1 MLQLI
6 IKGLEKRVPAT
17 GLGVFRIF
25 FGLVTLHEIGFLFYF
40 RHLIFDPVPF
50 LDPASPL
57 LSFFLVLWGLAALSL
72 TVGRYTRLA
81 ALLTYTFWLLFL
93 GFTPMWQDFDGGF
106 DQLMVAGSFL
116 LIFLPSERALSLDNI
131 RFKLKNLNLENHE
144 KSPGNVSVLSYFIPL
159 GFCLGILYFDSAIH
173 KLSAEFWR
181 NGLGAWLPSTMP
193 YYISAI
199 DMSRLLNIKSLQMVI
214 GYILFVFQF
223 VFIFFFYFRRFRAP
237 LMLMGIVFHAG
248 ITFSLNIYPFGI
260 GMLVF
265 YFLMVPFSWWRCLK
279 RAISLKS
286 PMLTV
291 FYDQE
296 CLQHNRV
303 LITVKHFDVIDAIE
317 FKGSRKYARQYRVL
331 DGISDNQLLENL
343 YAINRKG
350 QLFEGINTYIQ
361 ILLKMGYPALVG
373 LVMKLPG
380 IHPLC
385 ARHFRRISVSQTR
398 EIDNTTRARS
408 DNTKVLIEERLAK
421 TFTQHT
427 GTVRQ
432 RAHRITKCLVVIL
445 FLQLNSTIHYGIVH
459 RLGIDRNATAISR
472 LVTGVSDGVLLFS
485 HAFLGITPH
494 GLYLHDHFEGFNH
507 LFAFSYY
514 DKQEREIFLP
524 FVNEEGR
531 IVAPNWGRIQS
542 MWANVAVMADV
553 KLLRFQK
560 FTEKVTAFWG
570 AKVGLDLNDAKL
582 TLKMK
587 EVQTPMEWEKNL
599 RNRNIA
605 EPWVDIGTVIWKD
618 GAMRLEIPNVDI
630 EKF

>member
-6 IKGLEKRVPAT
+6 TKGLEKRVPAT
-17 GLGVFRIF
+17 GLGVFRVF
-25 FGLVTLHEIGFLFYF
+25 FGLVMLHEVGFLLYF
-40 RHLIFDPVPF
+40 RHFIFDPVPF
-50 LDPASPL
+50 LDQASPL
-57 LSFFLVLWGLAALSL
+57 LSFFLVLWGLAALNL
-72 TVGRYTRLA
+72 TIGRFTRLA
-81 ALLTYTFWLLFL
+81 ALVTYLFWLLFL

-116 LIFLPSERALSLDNI
+116 LIFLPSERALSLDNL
-131 RFKLKNLNLENHE
+131 RFKLKNLNLENCD
-144 KSPGNVSVLSYFIPL
+144 KPPGKVSVLSYFIPL
-159 GFCLGILYFDSAIH
+159 GFCLGILYFDSGIH

-193 YYISAI
+193 YYISTL
-199 DMSRLLNIKSLQMVI
+199 DMSWLLNMKSLQIVI
-214 GYILFVFQF
+214 GYTLLIFQF
-223 VFIFFFYFRRFRAP
+223 VFIFFFYFRRFRVP
-237 LMLMGIVFHAG
+237 LMLMGVLFHVG
-248 ITFSLNIYPFGI
+248 ITVSLNIYPFGI

-279 RAISLKS
+279 KAICVKS

-291 FYDQE
+291 LYDQIS
-296 CLQHNRV
+296 LQYNRMA
-303 LITVKHFDVIDAIE
+303 ITVGHFDIIGAIE
-317 FKGSRKYARQYRVL
+317 FKGLGEHARQYRAL
-331 DGISDNQLLENL
+331 DGISDECLLKNI

-361 ILLKMGYPALVG
+361 ILLKMRYTALAG
-373 LVMKLPG
+373 LIMKLPG
-380 IHPLC
+380 IYPLC
-385 ARHFRRISVSQTR
+385 SHHFRRTRASQTGQ
-398 EIDNTTRARS
+398 IDNTVRAHS
-408 DNTKVLIEERLAK
+408 DNIKIAIEERLEN
-421 TFTQHT
+421 TFTQNT
-427 GTVRQ
+427 GTARQ
-432 RAHRITKCLVVIL
+432 RARRITKCLVVIL

-459 RLGIDRNATAISR
+459 RLGINRNATAISR
-472 LVTGVSDGVLLFS
+472 LLTGVSNGVLLFS

-507 LFAFSYY
+507 LFAFTYN
-514 DKQEREIFLP
+514 DQQGREIFLP

-542 MWANVAVMADV
+542 MWANVAVVADV

-570 AKVGLDLNDAKL
+570 TKVGLELNDAKL

-587 EVQTPMEWEKNL
+587 EVQTPMEWKKNL